1 MSELTPKNNKVK
13 WIITITVI
21 VASLMELI
29 DISIVNVALRTI
41 GGNLGATIEE
51 VAWVVTAYA
60 IANIIIIP
68 LTGFLSARF
77 GRKNYFVTSIVIF
90 TIASFFCG
98 NATNIWE
105 LVAFRFLQGLGGG
118 ALLSTSQTFLVDT
131 FSKDELGKANGLFGL
146 GIVMGPTLGPT
157 IGGYITDT
165 FSWQWIFYVN
175 IPIGIIASLLSW
187 KYIKEASY
195 KQEIRKVDWAGI
207 ILLIASIGSIQYVL
221 EDGASKDWFES
232 KLIVGFATLGITSL
246 LLFIW
251 WELRTPF
258 PAVNLRLFKRRTVAL
273 GSLLTLVQG
282 IGIFVPVFL
291 FPLFTQNLLGWT
303 AQQTG
308 LMMLPGAFCGG
319 ALIGMS
325 GKMLSKGVSPKLLL
339 TLGFI
344 ASFTFCYLVSQSNL
358 ETNYNHF
365 HIILLIRGMG
375 IGLMFIPI
383 VTMALSGL
391 EPKDVPQ
398 AAGLTN
404 MMRQLGGTI
413 GIALMTVFITNRSA
427 EHRID
432 LVSHITMYDD
442 ATKER
447 VAAISN
453 GLVAQGKNP
462 NDVTAMAYGSLNGTI
477 IKQTTMLSYM
487 EGFFVMGLF
496 FLAGIGIVF
505 LVKSSKGAKV
515 DASAAH

>member
-77 GRKNYFVTSIVIF
+77 GRKNYFVTSIIIF

-118 ALLSTSQTFLVDT
+118 ALLSTSQTILVDT

-175 IPIGIIASLLSW
+175 IPIGIVASLLSW

-325 GKMLSKGVSPKLLL
+325 
-339 TLGFI
+339 
-344 ASFTFCYLVSQSNL
+344 
-358 ETNYNHF
+358 E
-365 HIILLIRGMG
+365 RGY
-375 IGLMFIPI
+375 
-383 VTMALSGL
+383 
-391 EPKDVPQ
+391 K
-398 AAGLTN
+398 
-404 MMRQLGGTI
+404 
-413 GIALMTVFITNRSA
+413 
-427 EHRID
+427 
-432 LVSHITMYDD
+432 
-442 ATKER
+442 
-447 VAAISN
+447 
-453 GLVAQGKNP
+453 AQC
-462 NDVTAMAYGSLNGTI
+462 
-477 IKQTTMLSYM
+477 
-487 EGFFVMGLF
+487 
-496 FLAGIGIVF
+496 
-505 LVKSSKGAKV
+505 
-515 DASAAH
+515 